1 MMDKLIREVLAE
13 TIRLAKSEPDTD
25 YEAFV
30 ELTDLRQTLVD
41 EVQSRGLL
49 KDDEKALLSEL
60 AKYEKV
66 ILSRM
71 LALKQEAEL
80 GIQRMNATKR
90 QQDAYGQ
97 VGPGESIM
105 FDKGV

>member
-1 MMDKLIREVLAE
+1 MVDKLIREVLTE
-13 TIRLAKSEPDTD
+13 TARLAESELDTG

-30 ELTDLRQTLVD
+30 ALTDLRQTLVD
-41 EVQSRGLL
+41 EVQSRG
-49 KDDEKALLSEL
+49 ALSESETKLLREL
-60 AKYEKV
+60 AQYDEM

-80 GIQRMNATKR
+80 GMNRMNASKK
-90 QQDAYGQ
+90 QMNAYGHM
-97 VGPGESIM
+97 GLGESIM